1 MEIGKYYFTA
11 LAIPYLAALIVL
23 LKILCR
29 FLFHLDSSWNVK
41 FRLIFSDILLSNKC
55 KLLRSSI
62 SVLVLWVIPFNTW
75 LISCWEENNFYY
87 KLSNWQNDNCFHS
100 KWQLRPFWV
109 KYMPFY
115 AFAQFVTT
123 FVFFSAWAKSRV
135 KWDNSRE
142 PTQKNRTLYA
152 SDLNCNYSDNE
163 LQM

>member
-1 MEIGKYYFTA
+1 MLEVGNIAKIRLKLAHLTMLNLNRFFVVLSIGPLF
-11 LAIPYLAALIVL
+11 
-23 LKILCR
+23 LCWFSWVVR
-29 FLFHLDSSWNVK
+29 F
-41 FRLIFSDILLSNKC
+41 I
-55 KLLRSSI
+55 
-62 SVLVLWVIPFNTW
+62 TW

-115 AFAQFVTT
+115 AIAQFVKT
-123 FVFFSAWAKSRV
+123 FVFFSAWAKSLV

-152 SDLNCNYSDNE
+152 SYLNCNYSDNE